1 MPKFKIKTGDLVQVI
16 SGKKDNKGKQGKVL
30 RVIPETERVVVEGVN
45 VVTRHKRATMQGQ
58 AGGIEKVEAPIHI
71 SNVALVD
78 PETKKPTK
86 VGYRTETVERN
97 GRTKTIRVRV
107 SKSTGKDL

>member
-16 SGKKDNKGKQGKVL
+16 SGKKENKGKQGKVL
-30 RVIPETERVVVEGVN
+30 RVITETERVVVEGVN
-45 VVTRHKRATMQGQ
+45 VMTRHKRATAQGE
-58 AGGIEKVEAPIHI
+58 AGGIEKVEAPLHI

-78 PETKKPTK
+78 PETNKPTK

-97 GRTKTIRVRV
+97 GRTKTVRVRV
-107 SKSTGKDL
+107 SKTTGKDL